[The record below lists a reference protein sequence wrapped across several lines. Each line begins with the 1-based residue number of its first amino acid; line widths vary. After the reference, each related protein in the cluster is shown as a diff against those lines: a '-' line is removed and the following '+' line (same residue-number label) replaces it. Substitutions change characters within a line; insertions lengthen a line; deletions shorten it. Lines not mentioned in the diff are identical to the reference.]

1 MKLLRIQALLLVTIL
16 FLHPFIAVKAVFATD
31 SGSNGVVLPI
41 VENNKKESRAVV
53 QVSHKTKTRVVQ
65 FVRELTSEEM
75 STLESE
81 FSVIFQKRKRGKNK
95 YVITPKDE
103 SRYQKLMEHPL
114 VEAGYNNDTYK
125 ISQQS
130 VDWGI
135 TKMNGEAAWENAA
148 NYSGENVV
156 IGLIDTG
163 VDFTHPDL
171 ADVFLPGGYDF
182 VNDDADPTD
191 DQGHGTAMAGAI
203 ASVDNSIG
211 FKGIAYSAKI
221 LPFKVCNSSGD
232 CDSVSIAEG
241 IDAAVLAGVDVIN
254 LSLGGSAN
262 ALIQSAVQ
270 AATDAGII
278 VVAAAGNGG
287 TEGCLYPAGY
297 ENVVC
302 VGSTDNTDAKAGF
315 SNYGANLDVMT
326 PGVDIST
333 TLRGGGYGAVS
344 GTSISTAYYS
354 GVAGIVKG
362 MVDEQCTANPGL
374 SVCPDKRAYILSLL
388 NTTTIRDLGAAGYD
402 TTFGNGVLDLSQIY
416 SATAVT
422 YPSPINPVKKGVTY
436 TQNIEITNNSTFA
449 AQINSC
455 TVTSKNTTR
464 TQTAPAFSISLISQG
479 ATQITSISE
488 NTLYSTVTFDSPVAF
503 AAGATVP
510 LSATFTV
517 HTSVQPNDII
527 LFGVECAYDQ
537 TGSPE
542 TESYRTSPTKTLF
555 TADLP
560 TTLTNVY
567 FTFGRLRYG
576 KTFTTSQLRSWD
588 MVYLKN
594 YDPKKIK
601 VTQFFLYDYVKKG
614 NQGFT
619 KIWKS
624 STSLS
629 VRTNYLLPTKRKYAY
644 IMEFQ
649 DIATGIKVKKY
660 FVFYTK

>member
-16 FLHPFIAVKAVFATD
+16 LLHPFIEVKTVLAVNT
-31 SGSNGVVLPI
+31 SPNGIVLPV

-65 FVRELTSEEM
+65 FVRELSTEEM
-75 STLESE
+75 SALESE
-81 FSVIFQKRKRGKNK
+81 FSVTFQKRKRGNNK
-95 YVITPKDE
+95 YVLTPKDE
-103 SRYQKLMEHPL
+103 NRYQKLMEHPL

-171 ADVFLPGGYDF
+171 TDVFLPGGYDF

-211 FKGIAYSAKI
+211 FKGVAYSSKI
-221 LPFKVCNSSGD
+221 LPFKVCNSGGD

-241 IDAAVLAGVDVIN
+241 IDAAVSAGVDVIN

-262 ALIQSAVQ
+262 ALIQSAAQ

-287 TEGCLYPAGY
+287 IEGCLYPAGY

-315 SNYGANLDVMT
+315 SNYGAGLDVMT

-354 GVAGIVKG
+354 GVAGIVKS
-362 MVDEQCTANPGL
+362 MVDEQCVANPEL
-374 SVCPDKRAYILSLL
+374 SVCSDKRAYILSLL
-388 NTTTIRDLGAAGYD
+388 NTTTVRDLGAAGYD
-402 TTFGNGVLDLSQIY
+402 TTFGNGIVDLSQIF
-416 SATAVT
+416 SATSVS
-422 YPSPINPVKKGVTY
+422 YLSQINPVKKGVTY
-436 TQNIEITNNSTFA
+436 TQNIELANNSTFA

-455 TVTSKNTTR
+455 TFTSKNTTR
-464 TQTAPAFSISLISQG
+464 TQTVPAFTISLVSQG
-479 ATQITSISE
+479 ATQISSISE
-488 NTLYSTVTFDSPVAF
+488 NTQYSSISFDTPVTF

-517 HTSVQPNDII
+517 HSDVQPNDVI
-527 LFGVECAYDQ
+527 LFGAECTYDQ

-576 KTFTTSQLRSWD
+576 KTFTSSQLYSWD
-588 MVYLKN
+588 TVYLKN
-594 YDPKKIK
+594 YDPKKLK

-619 KIWKS
+619 KLWKS
-624 STSLS
+624 STTLN

-644 IMEFQ
+644 VMEFQ